1 MENSNVYASPKCQKI
16 QDFLSPGGSKKYQSG
31 GNFERLQTSDGTS
44 QKRKTVSCRHGD
56 FQFPD
61 WGGTTGHHRPSNE
74 RSQAHSA
81 TPGRADFAFHT
92 DGVKWFWQSCSE
104 VTKGNDPV
112 PFTIVC
118 RSEAALADAPHT
130 FWPQQCCRVD
140 CKKLA
145 SASRASRSAGW
156 SPTIFLSRVI
166 AASELPLE
174 CSATA

>member
-1 MENSNVYASPKCQKI
+1 MLIRIHGGKSNAYASPKCQKI

-31 GNFERLQTSDGTS
+31 GNFGTLQTSDGTS

-74 RSQAHSA
+74 RIQAHTA
-81 TPGRADFAFHT
+81 TPGRADFALHT

-118 RSEAALADAPHT
+118 CSEAALADAPHT

-140 CKKLA
+140 CK
-145 SASRASRSAGW
+145 S
-156 SPTIFLSRVI
+156 
-166 AASELPLE
+166 
-174 CSATA
+174 